1 LIIIEKYGS
10 NAAVCITFI
19 DYIKTIRMKYLCTI
33 AMITC
38 CMFSL
43 KTSAQNNFD
52 SVEIKA
58 YKMNDKIYMLEGSG
72 GNIGLLVGQ
81 DGVVMID
88 DQFAPLSEKIKAAI
102 EEISVVPVRFVINT
116 HFHGDHVGGNEN
128 FGKDGAIIVAQSNS
142 RLRMSTDQFNATF
155 KQTQKAAPYDALPK
169 VTFGDSVT
177 LHLNGETLQVTHIK
191 NAHTDGDAIIYFK
204 ESNIIHTGDVF
215 VRYGL
220 PFIDQP
226 SGGSI
231 DGMIAG
237 CDVIMNLADDQ
248 TKIIPGHGAIASK
261 KDVADYKN
269 MLVTIRNRIADA
281 IKQGKTVDQVIAM
294 DPTKE
299 YTTSFERSAFILLV
313 YDSLKGK

>member
-1 LIIIEKYGS
+1 MVY
-10 NAAVCITFI
+10 
-19 DYIKTIRMKYLCTI
+19 
-33 AMITC
+33 
-38 CMFSL
+38 L

-102 EEISVVPVRFVINT
+102 EKISVVPVRFVINT

-261 KDVADYKN
+261 KDVADYKS
-269 MLVTIRNRIADA
+269 MLVTIRNRIVDA

>member
-1 LIIIEKYGS
+1 
-10 NAAVCITFI
+10 
-19 DYIKTIRMKYLCTI
+19 
-33 AMITC
+33 
-38 CMFSL
+38 MFSL
-43 KTSAQNNFD
+43 KSSAQNHFD

-58 YKMNDKIYMLEGSG
+58 YKMNDKIYMLEGDG
-72 GNIGLLVGQ
+72 GNICFLVGK

-88 DQFAPLSEKIKAAI
+88 DEFAPLSEKIKAAI
-102 EEISVVPVRFVINT
+102 EKISVVPVRFVINT

-261 KDVADYKN
+261 KDVADYKS
-269 MLVTIRNRIADA
+269 MLVTIRNRIVDA

>member
-1 LIIIEKYGS
+1 LIIIEKYSS

-38 CMFSL
+38 CMVYL

-102 EEISVVPVRFVINT
+102 EKISVVPVRFVINT

-261 KDVADYKN
+261 KDVADYKS
-269 MLVTIRNRIADA
+269 MLVTIRNRIVDA